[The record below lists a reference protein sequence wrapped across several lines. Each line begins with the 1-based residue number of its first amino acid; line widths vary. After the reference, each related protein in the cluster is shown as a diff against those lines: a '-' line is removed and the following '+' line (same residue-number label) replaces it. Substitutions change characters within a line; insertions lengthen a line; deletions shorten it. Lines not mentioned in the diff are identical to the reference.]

1 MSRFNKA
8 KLHTTKTNFGPLK
21 WMAPEAL
28 VQEYV
33 KKTDVWSYGV
43 TLIEMLTKGG
53 DPYPGENPIDVACSV
68 RDDGRVPVV
77 PPSAPPELESLMK
90 DCWKQKSDARPD
102 FEEIVTRLKQF
113 TFKLE
118 NEKRAVVL

>member
-28 VQEYV
+28 LQEYV

-53 DPYPGENPIDVACSV
+53 DPYPGENPIDVACAV
-68 RDDGRVPVV
+68 RDEGRVPIV
-77 PPSAPPELESLMK
+77 PPSAPQEFVSLMQ
-90 DCWKQKSDARPD
+90 DCWKQKSDDRPD

-118 NEKRAVVL
+118 NEKRS